1 MAGNN
6 VIETLEV
13 DVVLNS
19 TKYDKS
25 AQGLLGKN
33 DDLAKSL
40 LGLAKGF
47 SKFFGGLATAT
58 GLEKLINDVARA
70 NDQIGFLEKQ
80 LNLNANTIKNWQG
93 AMTAGGG
100 SAEGATNSFRA
111 LTNGIN
117 NFIIKGDAG
126 LTPFLNALNVNM
138 FNAQGQIRKTDDI
151 MLDLAD
157 TFSKMDSSKAYSI
170 GRDMGFDDGTI
181 GSLIQGRDALK
192 ESLAYQQQLYKSS
205 EQDIKNSRELQ
216 KNRALLNSQWDSFK
230 TMMGNALIPIFNGF
244 AKVLLRVFETMQ
256 KHQPTIQ
263 KLFGGLAILLSF
275 SIIPLLTRALAPL
288 LAFIAPFA
296 PFVAV
301 IAAVGVGFLA
311 LYDDYKTWA
320 EGGKS
325 LFDWGALKTFMD
337 ENTFSAKN
345 LGAAFKDIGKNLLE
359 TTIPTLKE
367 YAQVIKKLISGDF
380 AGAGAQA
387 SKLLGNFSDNAIGA
401 IAKGTG
407 EKAEDIKGFIG
418 ESAYRLTH
426 RGKTYGE
433 YNNFNTTLQRQAQNA
448 GITDPKELAAFTAI
462 VGHETGDG
470 KRLTE
475 SSNYSY
481 KGWQRLNEG
490 KVRQR
495 NVKRWMDSHTE
506 ADFNKLSNEDKLN
519 IMYEG
524 MNGNRAGEGYK
535 YRGRGG
541 IQLTGRANYEA
552 FAKSINRPDIVNN
565 PDLVASDQNL
575 AAQSA
580 VWFWQNNKRIGQA
593 ARNGDIGTA
602 RRIVNGGTI
611 GMDDVTKRYND
622 LQSQL
627 RPSLTNGGNTT
638 NNGGNTNNTV
648 TVNMN
653 GMNINTTS
661 STLTGVTSDAI
672 SNNNAI
678 NNLIGVM
685 K

>member
-25 AQGLLGKN
+25 AQELDKKN
-33 DDLAKSL
+33 GDLAKSL
-40 LGLAKGF
+40 
-47 SKFFGGLATAT
+47 GGLVKGVSAFMGALAAAT

-70 NDQIGFLEKQ
+70 NDQLGFLEKQ

-93 AMTAGGG
+93 AMAAGGG

-263 KLFGGLAILLSF
+263 KVFGGLAILLSF

-301 IAAVGVGFLA
+301 IAAVGAGFLA

-426 RGKTYGE
+426 RGKTYEE
-433 YNNFNTTLQRQAQNA
+433 YNAMPQQQNRGAPKGNANKKQQFIQKYMPVAQSVGAKIGVPPEALLGQWALETGWGSRITKGTGYNLGNIKA
-448 GITDPKELAAFTAI
+448 GSSWQGKTVRAYDSAEKSNDQYRVYDTPEQFANDYSDLLKKRKGYSSALNQNSPEAFFSGLKRGGYATDPNYVQSGVKTTQSIQAEIARMNT
-462 VGHETGDG
+462 
-470 KRLTE
+470 
-475 SSNYSY
+475 SNFM
-481 KGWQRLNEG
+481 G
-490 KVRQR
+490 
-495 NVKRWMDSHTE
+495 
-506 ADFNKLSNEDKLN
+506 
-519 IMYEG
+519 
-524 MNGNRAGEGYK
+524 
-535 YRGRGG
+535 
-541 IQLTGRANYEA
+541 
-552 FAKSINRPDIVNN
+552 SI
-565 PDLVASDQNL
+565 
-575 AAQSA
+575 
-580 VWFWQNNKRIGQA
+580 
-593 ARNGDIGTA
+593 
-602 RRIVNGGTI
+602 
-611 GMDDVTKRYND
+611 
-622 LQSQL
+622 